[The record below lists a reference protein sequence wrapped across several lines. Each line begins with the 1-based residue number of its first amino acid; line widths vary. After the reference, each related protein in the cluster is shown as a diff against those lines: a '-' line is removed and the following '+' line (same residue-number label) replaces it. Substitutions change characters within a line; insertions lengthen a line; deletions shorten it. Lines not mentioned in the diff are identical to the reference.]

1 MLKMTRMMRKAD
13 KKVEAKKIKNMAAQ
27 RKKDEATHKEDCQ
40 EAKKS
45 RSVLKIMN
53 HWKNIGESSR
63 SAGKSPSNHDSDRI
77 SLVRKTASERQESEV
92 RKNDDMVEEDDDNER
107 KTELQARRSFSSPVN
122 KDKNEN
128 LGSKKFWIKKTYW
141 SKKNCGSKNFLGPK
155 NILGPNKFLGISV
168 SNPQNF
174 DRVLVIVVIVT
185 EVKKGKL

>member
-1 MLKMTRMMRKAD
+1 MIYEEWVTKDRVAQIDDVRAKIEQEMSMKMKILMKLEKARSRRKEADYRLLEGQPTKLMLKMRRRMRKAD

-77 SLVRKTASERQESEV
+77 SLVKKTASERKESEV
-92 RKNDDMVEEDDDNER
+92 RKNDDMEEEDDDNGR
-107 KTELQARRSFSSPVN
+107 KTELQAKRNS
-122 KDKNEN
+122 
-128 LGSKKFWIKKTYW
+128 
-141 SKKNCGSKNFLGPK
+141 
-155 NILGPNKFLGISV
+155 
-168 SNPQNF
+168 
-174 DRVLVIVVIVT
+174 
-185 EVKKGKL
+185 